1 MKGNWQQIWLA
12 LRLLWDLQQAGCMF
26 FGLDFILDDGEQS
39 VIELK

>member
-1 MKGNWQQIWLA
+1 MSEGSVE
-12 LRLLWDLQQAGCMF
+12 QQAGCMF